1 MIEREKMEYFELT
14 FYEKRDGSLPVVE
27 FLDSLPKKMRAKA
40 LREMDILKEYGNE
53 LREPYTKY
61 LEDGIFELRIK
72 LGSDISRILYFFYD
86 GRNIVLTNGFI
97 KKTWKTPRGEIEKA
111 KMYRKGYFHRTER
124 L

>member
-111 KMYRKGYFHRTER
+111 KMYRKDYFHRTER